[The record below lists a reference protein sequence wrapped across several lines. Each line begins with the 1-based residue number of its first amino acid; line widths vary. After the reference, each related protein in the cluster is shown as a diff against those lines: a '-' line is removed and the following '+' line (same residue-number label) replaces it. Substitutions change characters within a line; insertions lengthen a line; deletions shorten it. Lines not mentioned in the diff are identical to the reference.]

1 MSLYEMTDN
10 AISEEIGERFRQ
22 LRLRKNYT
30 LELLHERTLISI
42 NTLKAQERGKTKLGT
57 MIAVLRELGE
67 LDELNNLIAPI
78 SISPVQLAKMSGKKR
93 QRARL
98 PKNITHQEEWVDKW

>member
-1 MSLYEMTDN
+1 MYEMTDN

-30 LELLHERTLISI
+30 LALLSDRTLISI
-42 NTLKAQERGKTKLGT
+42 NTLKAQERGQTKLGT

-78 SISPVQLAKMSGKKR
+78 TISPIQLAKLNGKKR

-98 PKNITHQEEWVDKW
+98 PKNISNQEEWVDRW

>member
-1 MSLYEMTDN
+1 
-10 AISEEIGERFRQ
+10 
-22 LRLRKNYT
+22 
-30 LELLHERTLISI
+30 
-42 NTLKAQERGKTKLGT
+42 

-67 LDELNNLIAPI
+67 LDELNNLITPI